1 MKGDSMEKQHRNGNR
16 IVLFAALLIAVA
28 LVSSGVTAFLCTHTG
43 AGGALQPL
51 AQMKETIQRAFF
63 YYDESANSDEKL
75 VDAALRGMLSS
86 IDDDYAQYYTAE
98 QYAEHLKSNSGEY
111 RGIGIVIAAPDET
124 GSRIQRVY
132 AGSPMAAAGAQQ
144 GDLVLSINGEPV
156 AGLSLDDMLA
166 LFHTDETADV
176 LLLSRN
182 GETFE
187 VSVVKDIIN
196 VPYVEYAMLED
207 GVGYIRLIGF
217 AGHVVQETKDALANL
232 TERGAEKLVL
242 DLRDNPGGSLDDV
255 LDVADL
261 FLERGQLI
269 VSIRSRIEETET
281 YYAKTDAVWN
291 GPVVVLINEN
301 SASASELLSGA
312 MQDHARATV
321 VGTQS
326 FGKGIVQTYFQL
338 PANKGWVKLTT
349 DAYYTPNDIC
359 IHGVGITPDVV
370 VELPEEYRGA
380 ALESL
385 TREQDT
391 QLAAALDIL
400 KGN

>member
-196 VPYVEYAMLED
+196 VPYVEYALLED
-207 GVGYIRLIGF
+207 GVGYIHLIGF

-232 TERGAEKLVL
+232 TEQGAEKLVL

-370 VELPEEYRGA
+370 VGLPEEYRGA

>member
-1 MKGDSMEKQHRNGNR
+1 MEKQHRNGNR

-196 VPYVEYAMLED
+196 VPYVEYALLED

-232 TERGAEKLVL
+232 TEQGAEKLVL

-261 FLERGQLI
+261 FLEHGQLI

-391 QLAAALDIL
+391 QLAAAFDIL

>member
-1 MKGDSMEKQHRNGNR
+1 MEKQHRNGNR

-196 VPYVEYAMLED
+196 VPYVEYALLED
-207 GVGYIRLIGF
+207 GVGYIHLIGF

-232 TERGAEKLVL
+232 TEQGAEKLVL

-261 FLERGQLI
+261 FLEHGQLI

-370 VELPEEYRGA
+370 VGLPEEYRGA

>member
-1 MKGDSMEKQHRNGNR
+1 MEQQHRNGNR

-156 AGLSLDDMLA
+156 AGLSFDDMLA

-196 VPYVEYAMLED
+196 VPYVEYALLED

-232 TERGAEKLVL
+232 TEQGAEKLVL

-291 GPVVVLINEN
+291 GPFVVLINEN

>member
-1 MKGDSMEKQHRNGNR
+1 MEKQHRNGNR

-196 VPYVEYAMLED
+196 VPYVEYALLED
-207 GVGYIRLIGF
+207 GVGYIHLIGF

-370 VELPEEYRGA
+370 VGLPEEYRGA

>member
-1 MKGDSMEKQHRNGNR
+1 MEKQHRNGNR

-111 RGIGIVIAAPDET
+111 RGIGIVIAAPDEI

-156 AGLSLDDMLA
+156 AGLSLDNMLA

-370 VELPEEYRGA
+370 VELPEDYRGA

>member
-1 MKGDSMEKQHRNGNR
+1 MEKQHRNGNR

-156 AGLSLDDMLA
+156 AELSLDDMLA

-196 VPYVEYAMLED
+196 VPYVEYALLED

-232 TERGAEKLVL
+232 TEQGAEKLVL

-385 TREQDT
+385 MREQDT

>member
-1 MKGDSMEKQHRNGNR
+1 MEKQHRNGNR

-51 AQMKETIQRAFF
+51 AQMKETIQRVFF

-196 VPYVEYAMLED
+196 VPYVECALLED

-232 TERGAEKLVL
+232 TEQGAEKLVL

>member
-1 MKGDSMEKQHRNGNR
+1 MEKQHRNGNR

-156 AGLSLDDMLA
+156 AELSLDDMLA

-196 VPYVEYAMLED
+196 VPYVEYALLED

-232 TERGAEKLVL
+232 TEQGAEKLVL

>member
-1 MKGDSMEKQHRNGNR
+1 MEKQHRNGNR

-196 VPYVEYAMLED
+196 VPYVEYALLED
-207 GVGYIRLIGF
+207 GVGYIHLIGF

-232 TERGAEKLVL
+232 TEQGAEKLVL

>member
-1 MKGDSMEKQHRNGNR
+1 MEKQHRNGNR

-111 RGIGIVIAAPDET
+111 RGIGIVIAAPDEI

-196 VPYVEYAMLED
+196 VPYVEYALLED

-232 TERGAEKLVL
+232 TEQGAEKLVL

-385 TREQDT
+385 MREQDT

>member
-1 MKGDSMEKQHRNGNR
+1 MEKQHRNGNR

-232 TERGAEKLVL
+232 AEQGAEKLVL

-370 VELPEEYRGA
+370 VGLPEEYRGA

>member
-1 MKGDSMEKQHRNGNR
+1 MEKQHRNGNR

-196 VPYVEYAMLED
+196 VPYVEYALLED

-232 TERGAEKLVL
+232 TEQGAEKLVL

-291 GPVVVLINEN
+291 GPFVVLINEN

>member
-111 RGIGIVIAAPDET
+111 RGIGIVIAAPDEI

-196 VPYVEYAMLED
+196 VPYVEYALLED

-232 TERGAEKLVL
+232 TEQGAEKLVL

-261 FLERGQLI
+261 FLEHGQLI

-391 QLAAALDIL
+391 QLAAAFDIL

>member
-1 MKGDSMEKQHRNGNR
+1 M
-16 IVLFAALLIAVA
+16 
-28 LVSSGVTAFLCTHTG
+28 
-43 AGGALQPL
+43 
-51 AQMKETIQRAFF
+51 
-63 YYDESANSDEKL
+63 
-75 VDAALRGMLSS
+75 
-86 IDDDYAQYYTAE
+86 
-98 QYAEHLKSNSGEY
+98 
-111 RGIGIVIAAPDET
+111 
-124 GSRIQRVY
+124 
-132 AGSPMAAAGAQQ
+132 
-144 GDLVLSINGEPV
+144 
-156 AGLSLDDMLA
+156 
-166 LFHTDETADV
+166 
-176 LLLSRN
+176 
-182 GETFE
+182 
-187 VSVVKDIIN
+187 
-196 VPYVEYAMLED
+196 
-207 GVGYIRLIGF
+207 
-217 AGHVVQETKDALANL
+217 
-232 TERGAEKLVL
+232 L

-338 PANKGWVKLTT
+338 PATKGWVKLTT

-370 VELPEEYRGA
+370 VGLPEEYRGA